1 MEDLFKHLREV
12 DEKGFVNFLP
22 TKKIIVKSR
31 TDNVLSTW
39 SDNSVQRKD
48 PKGDGRIV
56 IPSSM
61 ANLPRAL
68 RGYMLRKCGRG
79 SRLGSE
85 GQYPQILS
93 TAKFKTPDGE
103 MSELEWFSMKLG
115 VNLDTRLT
123 NRNWWDGWASTST
136 DSSNKSQ
143 EIVYLDEKPK
153 ILDLAN
159 IIDNLHY
166 RILYISQDE
175 IAHSYEQR
183 DALQTYRFYLEDEQ
197 QQADA
202 KMDAMELQ
210 FKAFGELNTLLADTN
225 KKDRLLEILITLDPN
240 SRLSYNAELAH
251 LEKSVKTLC
260 MDTPKQFLEL
270 VKENNK
276 DIRLAIFFAAKNG
289 EDITKRGER
298 YETSGG
304 EIIGNIFEVIEKV
317 QKDADFEARILYQF
331 NKAKGLNIKKN
342 KATKE

>member
-12 DEKGFVNFLP
+12 DKDGNITFLP
-22 TKKIIVKSR
+22 QKKIIVKSR

-56 IPSSM
+56 IPSSL

-79 SRLGSE
+79 SRLGPE
-85 GQYPQILS
+85 GQYPQVLS
-93 TAKFKTPDGE
+93 TEKFKTPDGL

-123 NRNWWDGWASTST
+123 NRNWWDGWAATAT

-143 EIVYLDEKPK
+143 EIVFLDEKPK
-153 ILDLAN
+153 TLDLSN

-175 IAHSYEQR
+175 IAHSYE
-183 DALQTYRFYLEDEQ
+183 DKDKLQTYRFYLEDEQ

-210 FKAFGELNTLLADTN
+210 FKAFGELNKLLTDTD
-225 KKDRLLEILITLDPN
+225 KKDRLLEILITQDPN
-240 SRLSYNAELAH
+240 SRLSYNADLPF
-251 LEKSVKTLC
+251 LEKAVKTLC
-260 MDTPKQFLEL
+260 MDTPRQFLEL
-270 VKENNK
+270 VNETNK
-276 DIRLAIFFAAKNG
+276 DARLAIFFAAKNG
-289 EDITKRGER
+289 EDIKKRGER

-304 EIIGNIFEVIEKV
+304 EIIGNIFEVIEKM

-331 NKAKGLNIKKN
+331 NKAKGLNIKKD
-342 KATKE
+342 KKVKE